1 MTIYDQFNALETPE
15 LSPSATRKH
24 QSYFCKV
31 SQHEDSDVSSVSSL
45 EEATEEAHRPIW
57 WNILDAES
65 AAATEAGL
73 HNYKDFLR
81 DQLHK
86 DHTFKQ
92 QPKARASL
100 TMTKIEGMFVI
111 GSWSAEIVLMDRQ
124 LRSNL
129 STPTKS
135 SLCLRGRKRRSWITR
150 ILLSKCRICMTWLDQ
165 LSSVSGP

>member
-15 LSPSATRKH
+15 LSPSATTKH

-31 SQHEDSDVSSVSSL
+31 SRYEDSDTSSVSSL
-45 EEATEEAHRPIW
+45 EEVTDEAHRPIW
-57 WNILDAES
+57 WNILDADS

-81 DQLHK
+81 DQSHK

-100 TMTKIEGMFVI
+100 TMAKIEGMFGI
-111 GSWSAEIVLMDRQ
+111 RLWSAEIVLIE
-124 LRSNL
+124 
-129 STPTKS
+129 S
-135 SLCLRGRKRRSWITR
+135 S
-150 ILLSKCRICMTWLDQ
+150 
-165 LSSVSGP
+165 